1 MVSGLRIDPMISRL
15 CMRAS
20 LATVSITAFLPEMI
34 STLPG
39 KRRSASVRMRLYA
52 VMRRHVQIADEN
64 IGIEASLELGN
75 RTEAIVCRLDS
86 SDTGV
91 EHHVFGE
98 RAKDGIVINEK
109 CLLVAHCPAV
119 CCSPPTTHTY
129 CQTRLRISLTAALRS
144 PRS

>member
-1 MVSGLRIDPMISRL
+1 
-15 CMRAS
+15 MRAS
-20 LATVSITAFLPEMI
+20 LATVSITAFSSPEMI

-39 KRRSASVRMRLYA
+39 KAPLGQRADEAHA

-129 CQTRLRISLTAALRS
+129 CQTRLRISLIGCAPIAAIMKCGS
-144 PRS
+144 ANPDTQA